1 MRSLSE
7 RVLLL
12 TVAKAYEMFM
22 QEQQFRGNSRET
34 IAYYKIT
41 LNMFMDFC
49 GRDLDIDELDVI
61 LFKSYQMHL
70 DTEKDIKRVSVQTY
84 ARAVRVFYRY
94 LYFED
99 LLDIDI
105 NKLKLMKSK
114 KESILPLTDAEL
126 NKLISCFN
134 MDIFLDVR
142 NRLICQL
149 MFDCGLRRG
158 EIVNL
163 KTSDISI
170 NNCTMLINGKGSKQ
184 RVVPFGQCT
193 KEFILKYSS
202 YVPCDSIYFFVNN
215 DGSPITS
222 NTIKK
227 LFVKLK
233 EKSGIS
239 RLYPHLLR
247 HTFATNYIYNGGNL
261 EVLRVLL
268 GHSSINITQV
278 YVHLAT
284 QMHLVNDTFESH
296 LDKLNKAP

>member
-1 MRSLSE
+1 MT
-7 RVLLL
+7 VLD
-12 TVAKAYEMFM
+12 AFKMFL
-22 QEQQFRGNSRET
+22 QEQQFSGNSKET
-34 IAYYKIT
+34 ISYYKIT
-41 LNMFMDFC
+41 LNMFMDYC
-49 GRDLDIDELDVI
+49 GRDLDIDDLDVI
-61 LFKSYQMHL
+61 LFKSYQMYL

-99 LLDIDI
+99 LIDIDI
-105 NKLKLMKSK
+105 NKLKLIKSK
-114 KESILPLTDAEL
+114 KESILPLTDEEL
-126 NKLISCFN
+126 TKLISCFN
-134 MDIFLDVR
+134 MNIFLDVR
-142 NRLICQL
+142 DRLICQL

-158 EIVNL
+158 EVVNL
-163 KTSDISI
+163 KLSDISFSKS
-170 NNCTMLINGKGSKQ
+170 TMLINGKGSKQ
-184 RVVPFGQCT
+184 RVVPFGLCT
-193 KEFILKYSS
+193 KDLIMKYISLAYIEDKYLFI
-202 YVPCDSIYFFVNN
+202 NN

-227 LFVKLK
+227 LFVRLK
-233 EKSGIS
+233 KKSGID

-268 GHSSINITQV
+268 GHSSIAITQI

-296 LDKLNKAP
+296 LDKMNKAP